1 MKKILSISAILV
13 LLSAML
19 LLPATAG
26 HVGADIAKG
35 TPTVTRVVAVIPPDA
50 PPTYYLDKQ
59 TGKAAGFAVDIM
71 DAVAARAG
79 LSITYVFE
87 DGWADIIETVKNG
100 KADLAPGMG
109 GSRERDRDLAFS
121 APIDAFPISFFVR
134 TEHPGIEASSGVH
147 TVGVIRGS
155 VAFEKLKDRAK
166 IHLVPYEGFPQGL
179 FDLLAGKIEAFACP
193 APTLWRLARETG
205 VDDHIKVV
213 DKPIAEITRAIA
225 VRKNDTALLDRLNTA
240 IEGYVGTP
248 AYQQVYVKWYGK
260 PVHYWTERRIIVVG
274 SVLLL
279 VIVAL
284 MAGWRHLSVLR
295 LNRRLAA
302 AVVKRDEAVSAA
314 LLNQERLESLVT
326 ISQRRTE
333 NTQEL
338 LDFALEE
345 AIRLTRSAI
354 GYIYF
359 YNEEKQEFTLN
370 TWSREVM
377 QACTI
382 AEPQTIYQLEK
393 TGIWGEAARQR
404 KPIVVQDFHAPHP
417 LKKGYPPGHVPLRSF
432 LTVPLF
438 QQDRIVA
445 VVGVAN
451 KETIYGQDDISQ
463 LTLLMDAVWRMA
475 EIKQIETALRKNE
488 AVLRSFLNAV
498 TESALLMD
506 REGRVL
512 AANETLANRFGTT
525 VPEVVGRC
533 IYDLLPSAVAER
545 RKGHLDKVC
554 ITGKP
559 DRFEDERQGRVIDN
573 SVYPVFDPQGAVI
586 ALAVIGIDITER
598 KRVVSALEISEE
610 KYRMLYDSAI
620 DAIFIADVDGKIIDV
635 NRTAHERLGYA
646 REEMLAL
653 HVSRLDPPDYA
664 VQVGVRIEQLQQQG
678 HLIFESAHRRKDGT
692 IMPVEINARII
703 DYDGRKAIFSIIRDI
718 TDRKLAEQEREK
730 LIAELQQALAE
741 IKTLHGILP
750 ICSSCKKIRDDKGA
764 WQHLETYISQHTDA
778 EFTHGLCADCAIK
791 LYPEYMNKKA

>member
-1 MKKILSISAILV
+1 MKKILSISVKLA
-13 LLSAML
+13 LLPALL
-19 LLPATAG
+19 LLPATAER
-26 HVGADIAKG
+26 VGADIAKEA
-35 TPTVTRVVAVIPPDA
+35 PALTRVVAVIPPDA
-50 PPTYYLDKQ
+50 PPTYYLDEQ

-79 LSITYVFE
+79 LSTTYVFE
-87 DGWADIIETVKNG
+87 DGWADIIEMMKNG

-109 GSRERDRDLAFS
+109 VSKERDRDLAFS

-134 TEHPGIEASSGVH
+134 AEHPGIEASSGVH

-155 VAFEKLKDRAK
+155 VAFEKLKDRAN
-166 IHLVPYEGFPQGL
+166 IQLARYEGFPQGL

-193 APTLWRLARETG
+193 APTLWQLARETG

-225 VRKNDTALLDRLNTA
+225 VRKNDTALLDRLNRA

-260 PVHYWTERRIIVVG
+260 PVPYWTSARIISVG
-274 SVLLL
+274 AALLL
-279 VIVAL
+279 VMTGL
-284 MAGWRHLSVLR
+284 MAGWRYLSLLR
-295 LNRRLAA
+295 LNQRLAA

-314 LLNQERLESLVT
+314 LLNQERLESLVK
-326 ISQRRTE
+326 ISQLRTE

-377 QACTI
+377 QACAI

-393 TGIWGEAARQR
+393 TGIWGEAVRQR
-404 KPIVVQDFHAPHP
+404 KTIVVQDFHAPHL
-417 LKKGYPPGHVPLRSF
+417 LKKGYPAGHVPLHRF
-432 LTVPLF
+432 LTAPVF
-438 QQDRIVA
+438 QEDRIVA

-451 KETIYGQDDISQ
+451 KQSAYHHDDINQ
-463 LTLLMDAVWRMA
+463 LTLLMDAVWRMV
-475 EIKQIETALRKNE
+475 EL
-488 AVLRSFLNAV
+488 
-498 TESALLMD
+498 
-506 REGRVL
+506 
-512 AANETLANRFGTT
+512 
-525 VPEVVGRC
+525 
-533 IYDLLPSAVAER
+533 
-545 RKGHLDKVC
+545 
-554 ITGKP
+554 
-559 DRFEDERQGRVIDN
+559 
-573 SVYPVFDPQGAVI
+573 
-586 ALAVIGIDITER
+586 
-598 KRVVSALEISEE
+598 KRVGMALTASEK

-620 DAIFIADVDGKIIDV
+620 DAIFIADVDGMIIDV

-678 HLIFESAHRRKDGT
+678 HLTFESAHRRKDGT

-703 DYDGRKAIFSIIRDI
+703 DYDGRRAIFSIARDI
-718 TDRKLAEQEREK
+718 TDRKQAEQEREK

-764 WQHLETYISQHTDA
+764 WQHLETYISRHTEA
-778 EFTHGLCADCAIK
+778 EFTHGLCADCAKK